1 MELTDKRSLHTDD
14 NILELEAGV
23 RQGTQSFSNDHR
35 LILSTASHLEY
46 CVQFWVPQ
54 QNKGVKLLKS
64 IRKKAP
70 KMWKGLK
77 GKTHEERRKKRPL

>member
-1 MELTDKRSLHTDD
+1 MELTDKRSLHTED

-54 QNKGVKLLKS
+54 QNKGVKLFKEH
-64 IRKKAP
+64 P
-70 KMWKGLK
+70 KEGSKDVEGSKGQDA
-77 GKTHEERRKKRPL
+77 